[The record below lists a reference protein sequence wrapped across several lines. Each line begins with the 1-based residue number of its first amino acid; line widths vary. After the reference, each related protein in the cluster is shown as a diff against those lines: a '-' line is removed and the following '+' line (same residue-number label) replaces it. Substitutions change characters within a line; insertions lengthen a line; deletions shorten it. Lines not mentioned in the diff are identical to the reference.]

1 MIYMGRIWGLASGEV
16 AGREVLLDGIERTM
30 ELPLMI
36 LSPTMIPLLAG
47 LLLWEPGP
55 IPRPVVLG
63 LYVLIWTI
71 FAAEL
76 AVRVA
81 IAPKRARYLRQ
92 NWFDVLVALFPAI
105 RPLRIPLIILYGSRV
120 YGRTVRFAHVDFLA
134 AYAIGLV
141 LVIATIVT
149 TVERGQDSP
158 VDSFPDALWWSIAT
172 VTTVGYGDVV
182 PVTVAGRAFA
192 YVLMLGGIGLFA
204 ALTANLASMLAR
216 REDPGTAV
224 VASLVEEVRDLRET
238 LERMGRRDAPP

>member
-1 MIYMGRIWGLASGEV
+1 MGKPGNLTSGRV
-16 AGREVLLDGIERTM
+16 AGREAVLDRIERAT

-36 LSPTMIPLLAG
+36 LSPAMIPLLAG

-55 IPRPVVLG
+55 IPRPVVFG
-63 LYVLIWTI
+63 LYMLIWAI

-76 AVRVA
+76 TIRVG
-81 IAPKRARYLRQ
+81 IAPKRAQYLRR

-105 RPLRIPLIILYGSRV
+105 RPLRIPLIVIYGSRV

-149 TVERGQDSP
+149 SVERGHDSP

-224 VASLVEEVRDLRET
+224 VASLVEEVRELREA
-238 LERMGRRDAPP
+238 LERTGGRDAPP